1 MRDFKKLNVWE
12 RAHNFVINIYKLSKP
27 FPKEELYGITSQLRR
42 AVVSI
47 PTNIAEGC
55 GKHTEKDFVRYLSI
69 AAGST
74 SEVEYLLI
82 LSKDLKFIDESIAFA
97 QITEINE
104 IKKMLNALM
113 MKIAKNF

>member
-1 MRDFKKLNVWE
+1 MLLNV
-12 RAHNFVINIYKLSKP
+12 YKTTKS
-27 FPKEELYGITSQLRR
+27 FPKEELYGITSQIRR

-55 GKHTEKDFVRYLSI
+55 GKQTQKDFSRYLSI

-82 LSKDLKFIDESIAFA
+82 LSKDLEFMPA
-97 QITEINE
+97 QDATKQINEINE
-104 IKKMLNALM
+104 IKKMLNALII
-113 MKIAKNF
+113 KIAKS

>member
-1 MRDFKKLNVWE
+1 MRDFKKLTVWE
-12 RAHNFVINIYKLSKP
+12 RAHNFVLNVYKLTNL

-42 AVVSI
+42 ASVSI

-55 GKHTEKDFVRYLSI
+55 GKQTEKDFARYLSI

-82 LSKDLKFIDESIAFA
+82 LSKDLKFISDSIAVI

-104 IKKMLNALM
+104 IKKMLNAFM
-113 MKIAKNF
+113 MKIAKG

>member
-1 MRDFKKLNVWE
+1 MRDFKKLKVWE
-12 RAHNFVINIYKLSKP
+12 RSHKFVLNLYKVTKS

-47 PTNIAEGC
+47 PTNIAEGS
-55 GKHTEKDFVRYLSI
+55 GKQTEKEFARYLSI

-82 LSKDLKFIDESIAFA
+82 LSRDLEFIKQFLAVEL
-97 QITEINE
+97 ITEINE
-104 IKKMLNALM
+104 IKKMLNAFI
-113 MKIAKNF
+113 MKIAKS

>member
-1 MRDFKKLNVWE
+1 MRDFRKLNVWE
-12 RAHNFVINIYKLSKP
+12 RAHNFVLNIYKLSKP

-82 LSKDLKFIDESIAFA
+82 LSKDLKFIDESIALA

-104 IKKMLNALM
+104 IKKILNALM
-113 MKIAKNF
+113 MKIAKSF